1 MTPEEFERY
10 VACIFES
17 KGYKTEVT
25 RYSGDYGVDVF
36 AFKGKEKIAIQVK
49 KFGNCTRKVNRNVFL
64 KLYGSQHFFDCTK
77 AIVATDGKVM
87 DDAVEVAK
95 KLGIEIFFV
104 DTKNIEKCKPDNQST
119 VNDAITEDN
128 RLYPDFSLIWDNFI
142 RPLEGKTLFNSRGP
156 NRILEVNNTALIRSS
171 INDIPGEINRDDFK
185 LAYEYLAKKG
195 SVTRDYINQQID
207 KRCSSIIFLV
217 LAQVPFI
224 EESKKTKQTL
234 KMKSEYIYR

>member
-1 MTPEEFERY
+1 M
-10 VACIFES
+10 
-17 KGYKTEVT
+17 
-25 RYSGDYGVDVF
+25 
-36 AFKGKEKIAIQVK
+36 
-49 KFGNCTRKVNRNVFL
+49 

-171 INDIPGEINRDDFK
+171 INDISGEINRDYFK
-185 LAYEYLAKKG
+185 LAYEYLTKKG

-217 LAQVPFI
+217 LAQLPFI
-224 EESKKTKQTL
+224 EESKNPQTL
-234 KMKSEYIYR
+234 KMKSEYIYK

>member
-49 KFGNCTRKVNRNVFL
+49 KFGNCTRKVNRDVFL

-77 AIVATDGKVM
+77 AIVATDGKIM

-95 KLGIEIFFV
+95 KLGIEILSV
-104 DTKNIEKCKPDNQST
+104 DTKNIEKYRPDNQFT

-142 RPLEGKTLFNSRGP
+142 RPLEGKTLFNSRGS

-171 INDIPGEINRDDFK
+171 INGRKSKIDYDDFK

-207 KRCSSIIFLV
+207 KRCSSIIFFV

-234 KMKSEYIYR
+234 KMKNEYIYR

>member
-128 RLYPDFSLIWDNFI
+128 RPYPDFSLIWDNFI
-142 RPLEGKTLFNSRGP
+142 RSLEGKTLFNSRGP

-171 INDIPGEINRDDFK
+171 INDIPGEINRDYFK
-185 LAYEYLAKKG
+185 LAYEYLTKKG

-207 KRCSSIIFLV
+207 KGCSSIIFLV
-217 LAQVPFI
+217 LAQLPFI
-224 EESKKTKQTL
+224 EESKNPQTL
-234 KMKSEYIYR
+234 KMKSKYIYK

>member
-49 KFGNCTRKVNRNVFL
+49 KFGNCTRKVNRDVFL
-64 KLYGSQHFFDCTK
+64 KLYGSQHFFDCTR

-95 KLGIEIFFV
+95 KLGIEIFSV
-104 DTKNIEKCKPDNQST
+104 DTKKIEKCRPDNQST

-171 INDIPGEINRDDFK
+171 INDISGEINRDYFK
-185 LAYEYLAKKG
+185 LAYEYLTKKG

-207 KRCSSIIFLV
+207 KGCSSIIFLV
-217 LAQVPFI
+217 LAQLPFI
-224 EESKKTKQTL
+224 EESKNPQTL
-234 KMKSEYIYR
+234 KMKSEYIYK

>member
-49 KFGNCTRKVNRNVFL
+49 KFGNCTRKVNRDVFL

-95 KLGIEIFFV
+95 KLGIEIFSV
-104 DTKNIEKCKPDNQST
+104 DTKKIEKCRPDNQST

-171 INDIPGEINRDDFK
+171 INDIPSEIDYDDFK
-185 LAYEYLAKKG
+185 LAYEYLAKKA
-195 SVTRDYINQQID
+195 
-207 KRCSSIIFLV
+207 L
-217 LAQVPFI
+217 
-224 EESKKTKQTL
+224 
-234 KMKSEYIYR
+234 

>member
-171 INDIPGEINRDDFK
+171 INDISGEINRDYFK
-185 LAYEYLAKKG
+185 LAYEYLTKKG

-207 KRCSSIIFLV
+207 KGCSSIIFLV
-217 LAQVPFI
+217 LAQLPFI
-224 EESKKTKQTL
+224 EESKNPQTL
-234 KMKSEYIYR
+234 KMKSEYIYK

>member
-49 KFGNCTRKVNRNVFL
+49 KFGNCTRKVNRDVFL

-95 KLGIEIFFV
+95 KLGIEIFSV

-171 INDIPGEINRDDFK
+171 INDIPGEINRDYFK
-185 LAYEYLAKKG
+185 LAYEYLTKKG

-207 KRCSSIIFLV
+207 KGCSSIIFLV
-217 LAQVPFI
+217 LAQLPFI
-224 EESKKTKQTL
+224 VESKNPQTL
-234 KMKSEYIYR
+234 KMKSKYIYK

>member
-104 DTKNIEKCKPDNQST
+104 DTKNIEKCRFDNQST

-171 INDIPGEINRDDFK
+171 INDIPGEINRDYFK
-185 LAYEYLAKKG
+185 LAYEYLTKKG

-207 KRCSSIIFLV
+207 QGCSSIIFLV
-217 LAQVPFI
+217 LAQLPFI
-224 EESKKTKQTL
+224 EESKNPQTL
-234 KMKSEYIYR
+234 KMKSKYIYK

>member
-142 RPLEGKTLFNSRGP
+142 RSLEGKTLFNSRGP

-171 INDIPGEINRDDFK
+171 INDIPGEINRDYFK
-185 LAYEYLAKKG
+185 LAYEYLTKKG

-207 KRCSSIIFLV
+207 KGCSSIFFLV
-217 LAQVPFI
+217 LAQLPFI
-224 EESKKTKQTL
+224 EESKNPLTF
-234 KMKSEYIYR
+234 KMKSKYIYK

>member
-49 KFGNCTRKVNRNVFL
+49 KFGNCTRKVNRIVFL

-142 RPLEGKTLFNSRGP
+142 RSLEGKTLFNSRGP

-171 INDIPGEINRDDFK
+171 INDIPGEINRDYFK
-185 LAYEYLAKKG
+185 LAYEYLTKKG

-207 KRCSSIIFLV
+207 KGCSSIIFLV
-217 LAQVPFI
+217 LAQLPFI
-224 EESKKTKQTL
+224 EESKNPQTL
-234 KMKSEYIYR
+234 KMKSKYIYK

>member
-142 RPLEGKTLFNSRGP
+142 RSLEGKTLFNSRGP
-156 NRILEVNNTALIRSS
+156 NRILEVDNTALIRSS
-171 INDIPGEINRDDFK
+171 INDIPGEINRDYFK
-185 LAYEYLAKKG
+185 LAYEYLTKKG

-207 KRCSSIIFLV
+207 KGCSSIIFLV
-217 LAQVPFI
+217 LAQLPFI
-224 EESKKTKQTL
+224 EESKNPQTL
-234 KMKSEYIYR
+234 KMKSKYIYK